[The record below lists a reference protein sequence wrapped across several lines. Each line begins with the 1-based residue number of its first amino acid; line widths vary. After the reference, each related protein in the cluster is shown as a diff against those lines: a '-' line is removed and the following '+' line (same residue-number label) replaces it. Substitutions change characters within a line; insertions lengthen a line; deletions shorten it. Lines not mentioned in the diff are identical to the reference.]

1 VSDPR
6 PTPVDTWSVGHI
18 VRTMAPL
25 LVALSVLELGS
36 GMVLE
41 ALEATYLENPTLLVL
56 VPVMIGM
63 GGNLGAIVAARLST
77 QLHLGTLSFD
87 PRTPMLRATILA
99 VLALAATVFS
109 VLGVTTYVLGHLI
122 GAPMTLRALLTI
134 SLVSGLSLALVAVG
148 LGILATYVSY
158 RRGYD
163 PDDVT
168 IPIVTNVCDVLGVVI
183 LSAVAIA
190 VL

>member
-1 VSDPR
+1 MSDPR
-6 PTPVDTWSVGHI
+6 ATPVDTWSVGHI
-18 VRTMAPL
+18 VLTMGPL
-25 LVALSVLELGS
+25 LIALSVLELGS
-36 GMVLE
+36 GVVLE
-41 ALEATYLENPTLLVL
+41 SLESTYLDNPTLLVL

-87 PRTPMLRATILA
+87 PRTPLLRATILA
-99 VLALAATVFS
+99 VLALATTVFC
-109 VLGVTTYVLGHLI
+109 VLGVAVYVLGHAI
-122 GAPMTLRALLTI
+122 GEPMALSALLTI
-134 SLVSGLSLALVAVG
+134 SLTSGLSLALVAVV